1 MRSTI
6 TTTAIPASIQP
17 FIWFKNEKALNT
29 FVFTSSA
36 NAMTDA
42 PITPHTPEMTTLLFS
57 TPDTS
62 CRGISNA
69 INNAVTGRNFCA
81 ALLYYQC
88 ICNILSFSSAN
99 LTEILYLSSALASLC
114 SFLIF

>member
-1 MRSTI
+1 MRSTV

-29 FVFTSSA
+29 FVFTSFA

-42 PITPHTPEMTTLLFS
+42 PITPHAPEMTTLLFS

-62 CRGISNA
+62 CSGICDNSLTVNQPQKDKVRA
-69 INNAVTGRNFCA
+69 
-81 ALLYYQC
+81 
-88 ICNILSFSSAN
+88 NIFKN
-99 LTEILYLSSALASLC
+99 MLAMAGK
-114 SFLIF
+114 

>member
-1 MRSTI
+1 MRSTV

-42 PITPHTPEMTTLLFS
+42 PITPHAPEMTTLLRILAAAESAMQS
-57 TPDTS
+57 TMP
-62 CRGISNA
+62 
-69 INNAVTGRNFCA
+69 
-81 ALLYYQC
+81 
-88 ICNILSFSSAN
+88 
-99 LTEILYLSSALASLC
+99 
-114 SFLIF
+114 

>member
-1 MRSTI
+1 MRNTI

-29 FVFTSSA
+29 FVFTSFA

-42 PITPHTPEMTTLLFS
+42 PIAPHTPETTTLLFS
-57 TPDTS
+57 IPDTS
-62 CRGISNA
+62 CSEISNA

-81 ALLYYQC
+81 AFLYYQC
-88 ICNILSFSSAN
+88 ICNIL
-99 LTEILYLSSALASLC
+99 TH
-114 SFLIF
+114 

>member
-1 MRSTI
+1 MRLTV

-17 FIWFKNEKALNT
+17 FIWFKNEKALNA
-29 FVFTSSA
+29 FVLTSFA

-42 PITPHTPEMTTLLFS
+42 PITPHAPEMTTLLFS

-62 CRGISNA
+62 CSGINNA

-88 ICNILSFSSAN
+88 ICNIL
-99 LTEILYLSSALASLC
+99 TY
-114 SFLIF
+114 